1 MYKIMYKLHESNEWK
16 CIGAYTDQ
24 IVAVNEMDKLEQ
36 GVLGKY
42 GSFKMVREGSKD
54 ETINNKQT
62 SIRNGNE

>member
-54 ETINNKQT
+54 ESK
-62 SIRNGNE
+62 